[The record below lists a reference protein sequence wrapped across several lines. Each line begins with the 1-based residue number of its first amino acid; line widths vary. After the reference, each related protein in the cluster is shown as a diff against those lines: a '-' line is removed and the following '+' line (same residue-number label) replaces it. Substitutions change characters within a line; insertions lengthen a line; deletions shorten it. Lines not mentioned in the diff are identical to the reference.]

1 MPEMLRNVGNAIGSG
16 LGLLRDQIGYEWNQ
30 LRGGLGALG
39 RGDIGGA
46 IRSGMGM
53 SGQGPLYDA
62 LGSLGQSR
70 SERLG
75 IDRPSRPLRDGSVVA
90 QGRVGDSYRP
100 GVSGIPE
107 PRSRTDREMG
117 AVAEGARNA
126 QGAGSTEEWL
136 GLDGRQDGRAGR
148 GGLLRG
154 SARLG
159 ATQMLGSEVS
169 LREHMAAQQRRPN
182 QEY

>member
-1 MPEMLRNVGNAIGSG
+1 MNEIMQNVGSAIGSG

-39 RGDIGGA
+39 RGDIAGA
-46 IRSGMGM
+46 IRSGLAMH
-53 SGQGPLYDA
+53 GQGPLYDA
-62 LGSLGQSR
+62 MGSLGQSR

-75 IDRPSRPLRDGSVVA
+75 VERPARPGSVVA
-90 QGRVGDSYRP
+90 RGMVGDSYRQS
-100 GVSGIPE
+100 VSGIPE
-107 PRSRTDREMG
+107 PRSRTNRGMSS
-117 AVAEGARNA
+117 VAQGARNT

-136 GLDGRQDGRAGR
+136 GPDGRQGARAGR

-154 SARLG
+154 SAPLG
-159 ATQMLGSEVS
+159 ATQMLGSELS

>member
-1 MPEMLRNVGNAIGSG
+1 MPDILGGVGRALGSG

-30 LRGGLGALG
+30 IRGGVGALG

-46 IRSGMGM
+46 IRSGLNL

-62 LGSLGQSR
+62 IGSLGQSR

-75 IDRPSRPLRDGSVVA
+75 IDRLERPAREGSVVQ

-100 GVSGIPE
+100 TVSGIPE
-107 PRSRTDREMG
+107 PRARVDREMG
-117 AVAEGARNA
+117 AVAEGARNT

-136 GLDGRQDGRAGR
+136 GPDGRQGGRAGR

-159 ATQMLGSEVS
+159 STQMLGSEVS

>member
-1 MPEMLRNVGNAIGSG
+1 MPEILQNVGNAIGSG
-16 LGLLRDQIGYEWNQ
+16 MGLLRDQIGYEWNQ

-46 IRSGMGM
+46 IRSGMAM
-53 SGQGPLYDA
+53 QGQGPLYDA

-75 IDRPSRPLRDGSVVA
+75 VERPARPARQGSVVA

-100 GVSGIPE
+100 SVSGIPE
-107 PRSRTDREMG
+107 PRSRTNREMSR
-117 AVAEGARNA
+117 VAEGARNT

-136 GLDGRQDGRAGR
+136 GPDGRQGARAGR

-154 SARLG
+154 SAPLG
-159 ATQMLGSEVS
+159 ATQMLGSELS